1 MHLPKVMKLAALT
14 AASVLALSACSS
26 ATPGKTST
34 ATGTET
40 TAAQQATT
48 ESAEATFPRT
58 ITHAQGQTT
67 IEAKPESIVV
77 LDMAALDTIDAVGAG
92 DRVVGTVTA
101 SVPTWLKDADGID
114 YSKVTSVGGLKEP
127 DMEAIAK
134 LKPDLVIVGGRSAK
148 FYEEFSKVFTTI
160 DATHSWKTEDYS
172 ATVPQNVEMVA
183 QAVGADAK
191 GAAAAEAIT
200 AKIAKY
206 SGKGEGK
213 GNALVIMTNAGEI
226 SLHDRGS
233 RWAPIW
239 DVFGFGQAYQ
249 KPEADEGHKG
259 DKVSFETVKELNPDW
274 IFVVDRD
281 AAIGKAEAGDTAQQV
296 LDNDLVNS
304 TTAAQNGH
312 IVYLSPER
320 WYIVM
325 TGATNF
331 PAMLDEV
338 ADAIK

>member
-14 AASVLALSACSS
+14 AASALALSACSS
-26 ATPGKTST
+26 SPAAEKT
-34 ATGTET
+34 TET
-40 TAAQQATT
+40 TAPETT
-48 ESAEATFPRT
+48 ASEEASAEATFPRT
-58 ITHAQGQTT
+58 ITHAQGETT
-67 IEAKPESIVV
+67 IEAMPEKIVV
-77 LDMAALDTIDAVGAG
+77 LDMAVLDTIDAIGAG
-92 DRVVGTVTA
+92 DRVVGTVTK
-101 SVPTWLKDADGID
+101 SVPTWLKDDDGID
-114 YSKVTSVGGLKEP
+114 YSQLTSVGNLKEP

-134 LKPDLVIVGGRSAK
+134 LQPDLVIVGGRSSS
-148 FYEEFSKVFTTI
+148 FYEEFSKTFTTI
-160 DATHSWKTEDYS
+160 DATHSWDTEDYS
-172 ATVPQNVEMVA
+172 TTVPDNVKMVA

-191 GAAAAEAIT
+191 GMEAADSIT
-200 AKIAKY
+200 AKIAQYTDMAKD
-206 SGKGEGK
+206 K

-239 DVFGFGQAYQ
+239 DVFGFGQAYE

-259 DKVSFETVKELNPDW
+259 DKVSFETVKEINPDW

-281 AAIGKAEAGDTAQQV
+281 AAVGKAEAGDTAEQV
-296 LDNDLVNS
+296 LDNELVNS
-304 TTAAQNGH
+304 TTAAKEGH

>member
-1 MHLPKVMKLAALT
+1 MHLPKVMKLVALT
-14 AASVLALSACSS
+14 AASALALSACSS
-26 ATPGKTST
+26 SPAAEKT
-34 ATGTET
+34 TET
-40 TAAQQATT
+40 TAPETT
-48 ESAEATFPRT
+48 ASEEASAEATFPRT
-58 ITHAQGQTT
+58 ITHAQGETT
-67 IEAKPESIVV
+67 IEAMPEKIVV
-77 LDMAALDTIDAVGAG
+77 LDMAVLDTIDAIGAG
-92 DRVVGTVTA
+92 DRVVGTVTK
-101 SVPTWLKDADGID
+101 SVPTWLKDDDGID
-114 YSKVTSVGGLKEP
+114 YSQLTSVGNLKEP

-134 LKPDLVIVGGRSAK
+134 LQPDLVIVGGRSSS
-148 FYEEFSKVFTTI
+148 FYEEFSKTFTTI
-160 DATHSWKTEDYS
+160 DATHSWDTEDYS
-172 ATVPQNVEMVA
+172 TTVPDNVKMVA

-191 GAAAAEAIT
+191 GMEAADSIT
-200 AKIAKY
+200 AKIAQYTDMAKD
-206 SGKGEGK
+206 K

-239 DVFGFGQAYQ
+239 DVFGFGQAYE

-259 DKVSFETVKELNPDW
+259 DKVSFETVKEINPDW

-281 AAIGKAEAGDTAQQV
+281 AAVGKAEAGDTAEQV
-296 LDNDLVNS
+296 LDNELVNS
-304 TTAAQNGH
+304 TTAAKEGH

>member
-14 AASVLALSACSS
+14 AASALALSACSS
-26 ATPGKTST
+26 SPAAEKT
-34 ATGTET
+34 TET
-40 TAAQQATT
+40 TAPETT
-48 ESAEATFPRT
+48 ASEEASAEATFPRT
-58 ITHAQGQTT
+58 ITHAQGETT
-67 IEAKPESIVV
+67 IEAMPEKIVV
-77 LDMAALDTIDAVGAG
+77 LDMAVLDTIDAIGAG
-92 DRVVGTVTA
+92 DRVVGTVTK
-101 SVPTWLKDADGID
+101 SVPTWLKDDDGID
-114 YSKVTSVGGLKEP
+114 YSQLTSVGNLKEP

-134 LKPDLVIVGGRSAK
+134 LQPDLVIVGGRSSS
-148 FYEEFSKVFTTI
+148 FYEEFSKTFTTI
-160 DATHSWKTEDYS
+160 DATHSWDTEEYS
-172 ATVPQNVEMVA
+172 TTVPDNVKMVA

-191 GAAAAEAIT
+191 GMEAADSIT
-200 AKIAKY
+200 AKIAQYTDMAKD
-206 SGKGEGK
+206 K

-239 DVFGFGQAYQ
+239 DVFGFGQAYE

-259 DKVSFETVKELNPDW
+259 DKVSFETVKEINPDW

-281 AAIGKAEAGDTAQQV
+281 AAVGKAEAGDTAEQV
-296 LDNDLVNS
+296 LDNELVNS
-304 TTAAQNGH
+304 TTAAKEGH

>member
-14 AASVLALSACSS
+14 AASALALSACSS
-26 ATPGKTST
+26 SPAAEKTTEATAP
-34 ATGTET
+34 ET
-40 TAAQQATT
+40 TASEEA
-48 ESAEATFPRT
+48 SAEATFPRT
-58 ITHAQGQTT
+58 ITHAQGETT
-67 IEAKPESIVV
+67 IEAMPEKIVV
-77 LDMAALDTIDAVGAG
+77 LDMAVLDTIDAIGAG
-92 DRVVGTVTA
+92 DRVVGTVTK
-101 SVPTWLKDADGID
+101 SVPTWLKDDDGID
-114 YSKVTSVGGLKEP
+114 YSQLTSVGNLKEP

-134 LKPDLVIVGGRSAK
+134 LQPDLVIVGGRSSS
-148 FYEEFSKVFTTI
+148 FYEEFSKTFTTI
-160 DATHSWKTEDYS
+160 DATHSWDTEDYS
-172 ATVPQNVEMVA
+172 TTVPDNVKMVA

-191 GAAAAEAIT
+191 GMEAADSIT
-200 AKIAKY
+200 AKIAQYTDMAKD
-206 SGKGEGK
+206 K

-239 DVFGFGQAYQ
+239 DVFGFGQAYE

-259 DKVSFETVKELNPDW
+259 DKVSFETVKEINPDW

-281 AAIGKAEAGDTAQQV
+281 AAVGKAEAGDTAEQV
-296 LDNDLVNS
+296 LDNELVNS
-304 TTAAQNGH
+304 TTAAKEGH

>member
-1 MHLPKVMKLAALT
+1 MHLPKVIKLAALA
-14 AASVLALSACSS
+14 AASALALSACSS
-26 ATPGKTST
+26 SPSSQ
-34 ATGTET
+34 ESSS
-40 TAAQQATT
+40 ATT
-48 ESAEATFPRT
+48 GSAEAAVTEAPTEASFPRT

-77 LDMAALDTIDAVGAG
+77 LDMAALDTIDAIGAG
-92 DRVVGTVTA
+92 DRVVGTVTK

-160 DATHSWKTEDYS
+160 DASHSWKTDDYS

-183 QAVGADAK
+183 QAVGADVK
-191 GAAAAEAIT
+191 GTAAAEAIT

-206 SGKGEGK
+206 SGMGEGK

-239 DVFGFGQAYQ
+239 DVFGFGQSYQ

-304 TTAAQNGH
+304 TTAAKNGH

>member
-1 MHLPKVMKLAALT
+1 MKLAALT
-14 AASVLALSACSS
+14 AASALALSACSS
-26 ATPGKTST
+26 SPAAEKT
-34 ATGTET
+34 TET
-40 TAAQQATT
+40 TAPETT
-48 ESAEATFPRT
+48 ASEEASAEATFPRT
-58 ITHAQGQTT
+58 ITHAQGETT
-67 IEAKPESIVV
+67 IEAMPEKIVV
-77 LDMAALDTIDAVGAG
+77 LDMAVLDTIDAIGAG
-92 DRVVGTVTA
+92 DRVVGTVTK
-101 SVPTWLKDADGID
+101 SVPTWLKDDDGID
-114 YSKVTSVGGLKEP
+114 YSQLTSVGNLKEP

-134 LKPDLVIVGGRSAK
+134 LQPDLVIVGGRSSS
-148 FYEEFSKVFTTI
+148 FYEEFSKTFTTI
-160 DATHSWKTEDYS
+160 DATHSWDTEDYS
-172 ATVPQNVEMVA
+172 TTVPDNVKMVA

-191 GAAAAEAIT
+191 GMEAADSIT
-200 AKIAKY
+200 AKIAQYTDMAKD
-206 SGKGEGK
+206 K

-239 DVFGFGQAYQ
+239 DVFGFGQAYE

-259 DKVSFETVKELNPDW
+259 DKVSFETVKEINPDW

-281 AAIGKAEAGDTAQQV
+281 AAVGKAEAGDTAEQV
-296 LDNDLVNS
+296 LDNELVNS
-304 TTAAQNGH
+304 TTAAKEGH